1 MDVIERIVKKNH
13 GRMEQ
18 RVYGMPE
25 KIDTDVAGYALDAMG
40 IAIDE
45 VTNEQRRY
53 QNSS

>member
-1 MDVIERIVKKNH
+1 
-13 GRMEQ
+13 MEP
-18 RVYGMPE
+18 RVYGVPE